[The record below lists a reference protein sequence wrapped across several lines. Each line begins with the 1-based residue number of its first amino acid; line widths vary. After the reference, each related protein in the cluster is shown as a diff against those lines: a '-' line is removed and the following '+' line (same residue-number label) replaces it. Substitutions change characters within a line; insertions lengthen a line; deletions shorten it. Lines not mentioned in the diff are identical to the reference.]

1 MQNKSLQILFR
12 DAHAAVTS
20 EVQAALLH
28 GGYGDILPGHYKVL
42 RHLGDEGA
50 RPAELAAHANV
61 TRQAITKAVD
71 ELEQLGL
78 VRRDPD
84 PTDGR
89 GVIVRYTDRGLAGL
103 ELARQRML
111 ELETEYA
118 KRIGTTRWN
127 DTRAAL
133 ETLFDDQP
141 AM

>member
-1 MQNKSLQILFR
+1 
-12 DAHAAVTS
+12 
-20 EVQAALLH
+20 VQAALLH

-42 RHLGDEGA
+42 RHLGGDGA

-118 KRIGTTRWN
+118 KRLGTSRWN

>member
-42 RHLGDEGA
+42 RHLGDDGA

-61 TRQAITKAVD
+61 TRQAISKAVD

-78 VRRDPD
+78 VRRVPD

-103 ELARQRML
+103 ELARQRLL